1 MAYFEVLKE
10 LQETTLIRERL
21 LSRLR
26 TELSRFVRGSGNE
39 ELVKDLVED
48 LRFNRRNYINL
59 TTKIS
64 KGSMLSDDVNRELY
78 TLLEYNVLV
87 ALNNELELLSKIS
100 RYIQEGKIR
109 LLMLDEIYDDI
120 ESVNDIMI
128 RFVNLIPAFKED
140 Q

>member
-100 RYIQEGKIR
+100 RYIQEGKLR